1 MLRKFI
7 YLTLFSLVLPQG
19 YNMDLVS
26 FMDFG
31 QNVSDITGFYQDDR
45 EFAVIG
51 LQNAASF
58 VDITD
63 PSTPVEL
70 GRISGGNS
78 IWRDLKYWNR
88 HVYIGT
94 EASDGVKVVSVDDP
108 EILLW

>member
-19 YNMDLVS
+19 YNMDPVS

-31 QNVSDITGFYQDDR
+31 QNVSDITGFYQDGR

-63 PSTPVEL
+63 PSNPVEF
-70 GRISGGNS
+70 RNDYSQTPFFI
-78 IWRDLKYWNR
+78 
-88 HVYIGT
+88 HHQ
-94 EASDGVKVVSVDDP
+94 
-108 EILLW
+108 